1 MPMFK
6 RFLIY
11 FPYLVFISICLYFI
25 VTTSFYVRYWVDDF
39 CSAVFLRNNGFV
51 GAQIGWWKSWT
62 GRYSAVFFT
71 DLFESMGPWVVRI
84 LPLVLFSLLVLTSRV
99 IFFKSI
105 IFSVVFILLV
115 LINAPNII
123 QSFYWQ
129 TGSLNYTIPFVFLNA
144 FLSLLILRE
153 NKRRFLLGFI
163 LLFIASGFSEAFALS
178 LLVFIF
184 LVIASL
190 YILKLDGLKSRLK
203 FAISGFLGVL
213 VSLFL
218 MSLSPGNDARS
229 LTVTKP
235 ESLVFV
241 VKSSVLATKW
251 YLLRM
256 ASLKP
261 FLYSLLIIFAS
272 TLFFAKKMKI
282 DPKKTVLILVFAL
295 ANIVFSTMAVI
306 FSGYYSMSIIP
317 PERTLFIV
325 FYFVL
330 FSFYVISLSLFGL
343 FNYYF
348 SSDFIKKKIFVLILF
363 LNFFAIFFLTRSVFS
378 HWLSVRS
385 EIANYAVSWDREV
398 KNLPEIKNIK
408 PVGGL
413 DSFTDNKG
421 WVSSCVAAYYG
432 FEKLKIVDAK

>member
-39 CSAVFLRNNGFV
+39 CSAVFLRNNGFI

-251 YLLRM
+251 YILRM

-317 PERTLFIV
+317 PERTLFII

-348 SSDFIKKKIFVLILF
+348 SSDFIKKKVFVLILF

-421 WVSSCVAAYYG
+421 WVSSCIVAYYG